1 MPAKSFR
8 SMSPQNKVAL
18 RVIPDVAFGHWPSAA
33 GRGTVLAMNDR
44 ARASEVLRN
53 ARNILAE
60 RLTELVLEQREELLD
75 DARGDSYMNEIESL
89 YEQIGVKL
97 SHVGQMLS

>member
-1 MPAKSFR
+1 
-8 SMSPQNKVAL
+8 
-18 RVIPDVAFGHWPSAA
+18 
-33 GRGTVLAMNDR
+33 MNERTR
-44 ARASEVLRN
+44 ATDVLRK

-60 RLTELVLEQREELLD
+60 RMMELVLEQREELLD

-97 SHVGQMLS
+97 SHVGQMLSNLPVEEPAPQTFTAAAQPSPENTFTVATEPAPNFD